1 MKKFLVKLLVMA
13 FVLITASSVAL
24 AKSNDELRAELN
36 QMSVAVLDRMSKKYP
51 ETERAVQNAYAYCTI
66 SASSVKL
73 GFWGDDHGRGVAV
86 NNETGERIYVKM
98 REVTIGLNIG
108 AKEYDLL
115 FIITNKDAW
124 DSFTSGNI
132 KFGTEVTAT
141 ANDGV
146 TGESYANATIIAD
159 GVWVYQLDKKGLAL
173 ELTFKGARIS
183 PIRSLLKDNEKK

>member
-1 MKKFLVKLLVMA
+1 MKKFLVKILVMA

-36 QMSVAVLDRMSKKYP
+36 QMSTAVLERMAKKYP
-51 ETERAVQNAYAYCTI
+51 ETERAVQNAYAYSTI
-66 SASSVKL
+66 SSSSVKL
-73 GFWGDDHGRGVAV
+73 GFWGTDRGRGVAV

-98 REVTIGLNIG
+98 REVTVGLNIG

-115 FIITNKDAW
+115 FIITNKEAW
-124 DSFTSGNI
+124 DSFVSGNI
-132 KFGTEVTAT
+132 KFGTEVTAA

-146 TGESYANATIIAD
+146 NGDSFANAHIIAN

-183 PIRSLLKDNEKK
+183 PIRSLLKD